1 MYFFVSIHEQ
11 RNNNYL
17 ETICN
22 QIFRYFGISVSKF
35 FKEVNKYQK
44 SPKMGHEATLLMKF
58 LCNRAKKMALMLNKV
73 CSVLLGRRGYI
84 YLVNN
89 TMYRMA
95 FYE

>member
-1 MYFFVSIHEQ
+1 
-11 RNNNYL
+11 
-17 ETICN
+17 
-22 QIFRYFGISVSKF
+22 
-35 FKEVNKYQK
+35 
-44 SPKMGHEATLLMKF
+44 MGHEATLLMKF